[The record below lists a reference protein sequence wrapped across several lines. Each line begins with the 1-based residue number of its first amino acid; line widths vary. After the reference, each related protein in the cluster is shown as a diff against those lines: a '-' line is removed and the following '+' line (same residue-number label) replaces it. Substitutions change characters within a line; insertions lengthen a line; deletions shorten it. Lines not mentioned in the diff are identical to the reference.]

1 MQSVTFA
8 RACSDRFPP
17 PPREA
22 RGMTAWTDDPILR
35 RLVSELATD
44 AADVSDTVR
53 RVLEHIDRTRRFEQ
67 SEARSQ
73 EAIALADAAL
83 GAGGRAV
90 RNTVVREVG
99 KRVADGRMTGEE
111 AATIIRALTTAD
123 SYSANLPA
131 ATLDERVGPF
141 YDTAGVLALL
151 GIDCEALEVLVADRD
166 VLVVDSADHF
176 HLFPSFQFDE
186 QAPLLPGLY
195 DVLTR
200 LDPAGEDAWG
210 DAVWLNSQ
218 DQDLGGLSPAAALR
232 TGRHDAVIRLAEQAG
247 AFRSS

>member
-1 MQSVTFA
+1 
-8 RACSDRFPP
+8 
-17 PPREA
+17 
-22 RGMTAWTDDPILR
+22 MTAWTDDPILR
-35 RLVSELATD
+35 RLVAELATN
-44 AADVSDTVR
+44 AADVSDAVR
-53 RVLEHIDRTRRFEQ
+53 RVLEHIDRTRRFEE

-123 SYSANLPA
+123 SASANPSA
-131 ATLDERVGPF
+131 AILDERVGPF

-186 QAPLLPGLY
+186 QAQLIPRLRDILAS
-195 DVLTR
+195 
-200 LDPAGEDAWG
+200 LDPAGDDLWG
-210 DAVWLNSQ
+210 DAVWLNSP
-218 DQDLGGLSPAAALR
+218 DQDLGGLSPAASLR
-232 TGRHDAVIRLAEQAG
+232 TGRHDTVLRLAEQAS
-247 AFRSS
+247 AFRLG